1 MLSAGFRSG
10 THLTHI
16 GDEPMNDELKP
27 WSVTASR
34 ITYEDRWI
42 RVRSDDC
49 VTADGT
55 VIAPFHVL
63 DYPDWIN
70 VIPLMP
76 DGRVLLT
83 REYRH
88 GRGEIVAGLVAGG
101 VEPGDS
107 KTGDAAMTAAR
118 RELREETGYEAS
130 TFVKLLTSYP
140 NAANHSNVVTSWL
153 ALGLSKVGEPAFD
166 PGEKVD
172 LLFADLA
179 VTLGD
184 LQSGAVIMQSM
195 HVAAL
200 YAAESWLRTQ
210 ASEGLK

>member
-1 MLSAGFRSG
+1 
-10 THLTHI
+10 
-16 GDEPMNDELKP
+16 MNDELKP

-107 KTGDAAMTAAR
+107 KTGDAAMAAAR

-140 NAANHSNVVTSWL
+140 NAANQSNVVTSWL
-153 ALGLSKVGEPAFD
+153 ALGLSKVGESAFD

-172 LLFADLA
+172 LLFADLVA
-179 VTLGD
+179 ILSD

-210 ASEGLK
+210 TFEGLK

>member
-1 MLSAGFRSG
+1 MS
-10 THLTHI
+10 
-16 GDEPMNDELKP
+16 DELKP

-34 ITYEDRWI
+34 ITYEDHWI

-70 VIPLMP
+70 VVPVMP
-76 DGRVLLT
+76 DGRVLLA

-88 GRGEIVAGLVAGG
+88 GRGEIVLGLVSGG
-101 VEPGDS
+101 VEPDDI
-107 KTGDAAMTAAR
+107 KTGDAAMAAAR

-140 NAANHSNVVTSWL
+140 NAASHSNMVTSWL
-153 ALGLSKVGEPAFD
+153 ALGLNGTGELRFD
-166 PGEKVD
+166 PGEKVG

-179 VTLGD
+179 TLLRD

-210 ASEGLK
+210 AVESLK

>member
-1 MLSAGFRSG
+1 MLSGVRSK
-10 THLTHI
+10 
-16 GDEPMNDELKP
+16 EPAMDDDVKP

-42 RVRSDDC
+42 RLRSDDC
-49 VTADGT
+49 VTADGI
-55 VIAPFHVL
+55 VVAPFHVL

-70 VIPLMP
+70 VVPVMP

-88 GRGEIVAGLVAGG
+88 GRGEIVLGLVSGG
-101 VEPGDS
+101 VEPGDTEAGDIE
-107 KTGDAAMTAAR
+107 TGDAGLAAAR

-140 NAANHSNVVTSWL
+140 NAASQSNMVTSWL
-153 ALGLSKVGEPAFD
+153 ALGLGRAGEPRFD
-166 PGEKVD
+166 PGEKVG

-179 VTLGD
+179 AILD
-184 LQSGAVIMQSM
+184 DIKSGAVIMQSM

-200 YAAESWLRTQ
+200 YAAESWLRGRAT
-210 ASEGLK
+210 EGLK

>member
-1 MLSAGFRSG
+1 MS
-10 THLTHI
+10 
-16 GDEPMNDELKP
+16 DELKP

-42 RVRSDDC
+42 RLRSDDC
-49 VTADGT
+49 LTAAGT
-55 VIAPFHVL
+55 VVAPFHVL

-70 VIPLMP
+70 VIPLLP

-88 GRGEIVAGLVAGG
+88 GRGEIVLGLVAGG
-101 VEPGDS
+101 VEPSDMRAE
-107 KTGDAAMTAAR
+107 DAAMAAAR

-130 TFVKLLTSYP
+130 TLIKLLTSYP
-140 NAANHSNVVTSWL
+140 NAANHSNMVTSWL
-153 ALGLSKVGEPAFD
+153 ALGLNRAGEPSFD

-172 LLFADLA
+172 ILFADLGA
-179 VTLGD
+179 ILAE

-200 YAAESWLRTQ
+200 YSAEGWLRTQ
-210 ASEGLK
+210 ASKGLK

>member
-1 MLSAGFRSG
+1 MS
-10 THLTHI
+10 
-16 GDEPMNDELKP
+16 DELKP

-42 RVRSDDC
+42 RLRSDDC
-49 VTADGT
+49 VTADGI
-55 VIAPFHVL
+55 VVAPFHVL

-88 GRGEIVAGLVAGG
+88 GRAEIVLGLVAGG
-101 VEPGDS
+101 VEPADIEA
-107 KTGDAAMTAAR
+107 GDAAMAAAR
-118 RELREETGYEAS
+118 RELREETGYDAS

-140 NAANHSNVVTSWL
+140 NAANHSNIVTSWL
-153 ALGLSKVGEPAFD
+153 AFGLNRSGEPHFD

-172 LLFADLA
+172 MLFADL
-179 VTLGD
+179 GD
-184 LQSGAVIMQSM
+184 ILADLRSGAVIMQSM

-200 YAAESWLRTQ
+200 YAAESWLRTH

>member
-1 MLSAGFRSG
+1 MS
-10 THLTHI
+10 
-16 GDEPMNDELKP
+16 DELKP

-70 VIPLMP
+70 VVPVMP

-88 GRGEIVAGLVAGG
+88 GRREIIHGLVAGG
-101 VEPGDS
+101 VECGDS
-107 KTGDAAMTAAR
+107 GNGDAAMAAAR

-140 NAANHSNVVTSWL
+140 NAASHSNAVTSWL
-153 ALGLSKVGEPAFD
+153 ALGLSRAGEPRFD
-166 PGEKVD
+166 PRREGRAAVCGSCRHPRRPAVGRGHHAVD
-172 LLFADLA
+172 ACRGSVCGGKLA
-179 VTLGD
+179 S
-184 LQSGAVIMQSM
+184 QAVI
-195 HVAAL
+195 
-200 YAAESWLRTQ
+200 R
-210 ASEGLK
+210 GLK

>member
-1 MLSAGFRSG
+1 M
-10 THLTHI
+10 T
-16 GDEPMNDELKP
+16 DELKP

-55 VIAPFHVL
+55 AIAPFHVL

-70 VIPLMP
+70 VIPVMP

-88 GRGEIVAGLVAGG
+88 GRGEIVLGLVAGG
-101 VEPGDS
+101 VERSDS
-107 KTGDAAMTAAR
+107 NTGDAALAAAQ

-140 NAANHSNVVTSWL
+140 NAASHSNAVTSWL
-153 ALGLSKVGEPAFD
+153 ALGLSKAGEPRFD
-166 PGEKVD
+166 PGEKVE
-172 LLFADLA
+172 LLFTDLA
-179 VTLGD
+179 AILGD

-200 YAAESWLRTQ
+200 FTAESWLRTQ
-210 ASEGLK
+210 ASKGLK

>member
-1 MLSAGFRSG
+1 MLSAGLRPG
-10 THLTHI
+10 TYLTHI
-16 GDEPMNDELKP
+16 GDGPMNDELKP

-107 KTGDAAMTAAR
+107 KTGDAAMAAAR

-130 TFVKLLTSYP
+130 SFVKLLTSYP

-179 VTLGD
+179 AILGD

-210 ASEGLK
+210 TFEGLK

>member
-1 MLSAGFRSG
+1 
-10 THLTHI
+10 
-16 GDEPMNDELKP
+16 
-27 WSVTASR
+27 
-34 ITYEDRWI
+34 
-42 RVRSDDC
+42 
-49 VTADGT
+49 GT

-179 VTLGD
+179 ATLGD

>member
-1 MLSAGFRSG
+1 MS
-10 THLTHI
+10 
-16 GDEPMNDELKP
+16 DELKP
-27 WSVTASR
+27 WNVTASR

-63 DYPDWIN
+63 YYPDWIN
-70 VIPLMP
+70 VVPVMP

-88 GRGEIVAGLVAGG
+88 GRGEILHGLVAGG
-101 VEPGDS
+101 VEPADGEI
-107 KTGDAAMTAAR
+107 GDAALAAAK

-140 NAANHSNVVTSWL
+140 NAASHSNAVTSWL
-153 ALGLSKVGEPAFD
+153 ALGLSRAGEPRFD
-166 PGEKVD
+166 PGEKVE

-179 VTLGD
+179 DILGD

-200 YAAESWLRTQ
+200 YAAESWLRRQ
-210 ASEGLK
+210 SAEGLK

>member
-16 GDEPMNDELKP
+16 GDGPMNDELKP

-140 NAANHSNVVTSWL
+140 NAANHSN
-153 ALGLSKVGEPAFD
+153 
-166 PGEKVD
+166 
-172 LLFADLA
+172 
-179 VTLGD
+179 
-184 LQSGAVIMQSM
+184 
-195 HVAAL
+195 
-200 YAAESWLRTQ
+200 
-210 ASEGLK
+210 

>member
-1 MLSAGFRSG
+1 MS
-10 THLTHI
+10 
-16 GDEPMNDELKP
+16 DELKP

-42 RVRSDDC
+42 RLRSDDC
-49 VTADGT
+49 VTAEGI
-55 VIAPFHVL
+55 VVAPFHVL

-88 GRGEIVAGLVAGG
+88 GRAEIVLGLVAGG
-101 VEPGDS
+101 VEPADIEA
-107 KTGDAAMTAAR
+107 GDAAMAAAR
-118 RELREETGYEAS
+118 RELREETGYDAS

-140 NAANHSNVVTSWL
+140 NAANHSNIVTSWL
-153 ALGLSKVGEPAFD
+153 AFGLNRSGEPRFD

-172 LLFADLA
+172 MLFADL
-179 VTLGD
+179 GD
-184 LQSGAVIMQSM
+184 ILADLRSGAVIMQSM

-200 YAAESWLRTQ
+200 YAAESWLRTH

>member
-1 MLSAGFRSG
+1 MLSAGFRPG

-16 GDEPMNDELKP
+16 GDGPMNDELKP

-49 VTADGT
+49 VTANGT

-101 VEPGDS
+101 VEPSDS
-107 KTGDAAMTAAR
+107 ETGDAAMAAAR

-153 ALGLSKVGEPAFD
+153 ALGPSKVGEPAFD

-172 LLFADLA
+172 LLFADLGA
-179 VTLGD
+179 ILSD

-210 ASEGLK
+210 TSEGLK

>member
-1 MLSAGFRSG
+1 
-10 THLTHI
+10 
-16 GDEPMNDELKP
+16 MNDDLKP

-42 RVRSDDC
+42 RLRSDDC
-49 VTADGT
+49 LTADGT
-55 VIAPFHVL
+55 VVAPFHVL

-70 VIPLMP
+70 VVPLMP

-88 GRGEIVAGLVAGG
+88 GRNEIVLGLVGGG
-101 VEPGDS
+101 VEPSDIEA
-107 KTGDAAMTAAR
+107 GDAAMAAAR

-130 TFVKLLTSYP
+130 TFVKLLASYP
-140 NAANHSNVVTSWL
+140 NASSHSNMVTSWL
-153 ALGLSKVGEPAFD
+153 ALGLSRAGEPCFD
-166 PGEKVD
+166 PGEKVE

-179 VTLGD
+179 VILD
-184 LQSGAVIMQSM
+184 DIKSGTVIMQSM

-200 YAAESWLRTQ
+200 YAAESWLRTRDV
-210 ASEGLK
+210 EGLK

>member
-1 MLSAGFRSG
+1 MLSAELRSG
-10 THLTHI
+10 ARD
-16 GDEPMNDELKP
+16 GRMNDELKP

-70 VIPLMP
+70 VVPVMP
-76 DGRVLLT
+76 DGRVLLV

-88 GRGEIVAGLVAGG
+88 GCGEIVLGLVSGG

-107 KTGDAAMTAAR
+107 KTGDAAMAAAQ
-118 RELREETGYEAS
+118 RELREETGHEAS

-140 NAANHSNVVTSWL
+140 NAASHSNVVTSWL
-153 ALGLSKVGEPAFD
+153 ALGLSSAGEPRFD

-172 LLFADLA
+172 LLFADLS
-179 VTLGD
+179 TILGD
-184 LQSGAVIMQSM
+184 IKSGAVIMQSM

-200 YAAESWLRTQ
+200 YAAESWLRTH

>member
-1 MLSAGFRSG
+1 MS
-10 THLTHI
+10 
-16 GDEPMNDELKP
+16 DELKP

-42 RVRSDDC
+42 RLRSDDC
-49 VTADGT
+49 VTAEGI
-55 VIAPFHVL
+55 VVAPFHVL

-88 GRGEIVAGLVAGG
+88 GRAEIVLGLVAGG
-101 VEPGDS
+101 VEPADIEA
-107 KTGDAAMTAAR
+107 GDAAMAAAR
-118 RELREETGYEAS
+118 RELREETGYDAS

-140 NAANHSNVVTSWL
+140 NAANHSNIVTSWL
-153 ALGLSKVGEPAFD
+153 AFGLNRSGEPSFD

-172 LLFADLA
+172 MLFADLA
-179 VTLGD
+179 DILAD
-184 LQSGAVIMQSM
+184 LRSGAVIMQSM

-200 YAAESWLRTQ
+200 YAAESWLRTH
-210 ASEGLK
+210 ATEGLK

>member
-1 MLSAGFRSG
+1 MLSRSFRSKE
-10 THLTHI
+10 LA
-16 GDEPMNDELKP
+16 MSDELKP

-42 RVRSDDC
+42 RLRSDDC
-49 VTADGT
+49 LTADGI
-55 VIAPFHVL
+55 VVAPFHVL

-70 VIPLMP
+70 VVPVMP

-88 GRGEIVAGLVAGG
+88 GRGEIIHGLVAGG
-101 VEPGDS
+101 VERDDS
-107 KTGDAAMTAAR
+107 GSGDAAMVAAR

-140 NAANHSNVVTSWL
+140 NAASHSNAVTSWL
-153 ALGLSKVGEPAFD
+153 ALGLSRAGQPRFD
-166 PGEKVD
+166 PGEKVE

-179 VTLGD
+179 AILGD
-184 LQSGAVIMQSM
+184 LQSGAIVMQSM

-200 YAAESWLRTQ
+200 YAAESWLRRQ
-210 ASEGLK
+210 SSEA

>member
-1 MLSAGFRSG
+1 
-10 THLTHI
+10 
-16 GDEPMNDELKP
+16 MNDDLKP

-42 RVRSDDC
+42 RLRSDDC
-49 VTADGT
+49 LTADGT
-55 VIAPFHVL
+55 VVAPFHVL

-70 VIPLMP
+70 VIPVMP

-88 GRGEIVAGLVAGG
+88 GRSEILLGLVAGG
-101 VEPGDS
+101 VEPGDIEA
-107 KTGDAAMTAAR
+107 GDAAIAAAR

-140 NAANHSNVVTSWL
+140 NASSHSNVVTSWL
-153 ALGLSKVGEPAFD
+153 ALDLTKAGEPRFD
-166 PGEKVD
+166 PGEKVG

-179 VTLGD
+179 DILGD
-184 LQSGAVIMQSM
+184 ITSGAVIMQSM

-200 YAAESWLRTQ
+200 YAAASWLGMQ
-210 ASEGLK
+210 SSEGLK

>member
-1 MLSAGFRSG
+1 MSG
-10 THLTHI
+10 
-16 GDEPMNDELKP
+16 ELKP

-42 RVRSDDC
+42 RLRSDDC
-49 VTADGT
+49 ITADGI

-70 VIPLMP
+70 VVPLLP

-88 GRGEIVAGLVAGG
+88 GRAEIVLGLVAGG
-101 VEPGDS
+101 VEAGDME
-107 KTGDAAMTAAR
+107 TDDPAMAAVR

-130 TFVKLLTSYP
+130 SFVRVLTSYP
-140 NAANHSNVVTSWL
+140 NAANHSNKVTSWL
-153 ALGLSKVGEPAFD
+153 ALGLEKASEPRFD
-166 PGEKVD
+166 PGEKID
-172 LLFADLA
+172 LLFADLGA
-179 VTLGD
+179 VLAD

-200 YAAESWLRTQ
+200 YAAESWLRAR
-210 ASEGLK
+210 ASEA

>member
-1 MLSAGFRSG
+1 
-10 THLTHI
+10 
-16 GDEPMNDELKP
+16 MNDDLKP

-42 RVRSDDC
+42 RLRSDDC
-49 VTADGT
+49 LTADGI
-55 VIAPFHVL
+55 VVAPFHVL

-70 VIPLMP
+70 VIPVMP

-88 GRGEIVAGLVAGG
+88 GRSEILLGLVAGG
-101 VEPGDS
+101 VEPSDIEA
-107 KTGDAAMTAAR
+107 GDAAIAAAR

-140 NAANHSNVVTSWL
+140 NASNHSNVVTSWL
-153 ALGLSKVGEPAFD
+153 ALGLTKTGEPRFD
-166 PGEKVD
+166 PGEKVE
-172 LLFADLA
+172 LLFKDLA
-179 VTLGD
+179 DILGGIT
-184 LQSGAVIMQSM
+184 SGTVIMQSM

-200 YAAESWLRTQ
+200 YAAASWLGTQ
-210 ASEGLK
+210 SSEGLK

>member
-1 MLSAGFRSG
+1 MLSRSFRGKELAMS
-10 THLTHI
+10 
-16 GDEPMNDELKP
+16 DELRP

-42 RVRSDDC
+42 RLRSDDC
-49 VTADGT
+49 ITADGT
-55 VIAPFHVL
+55 VVAPFHVL

-70 VIPLMP
+70 VVPVMP

-88 GRGEIVAGLVAGG
+88 GRGEIIHGLVAGG
-101 VEPGDS
+101 VEHGDS
-107 KTGDAAMTAAR
+107 ETGDAAMAAAR

-140 NAANHSNVVTSWL
+140 NAASHSNAVTSWL
-153 ALGLSKVGEPAFD
+153 ALDLSRAGEPRFD
-166 PGEKVD
+166 PGEKVE
-172 LLFADLA
+172 LLFEDLA
-179 VTLGD
+179 ALLGD

-200 YAAESWLRTQ
+200 YAAESWLCRRS
-210 ASEGLK
+210 SEA

>member
-1 MLSAGFRSG
+1 MLSRSFRS
-10 THLTHI
+10 
-16 GDEPMNDELKP
+16 EESAMSDELQP

-42 RVRSDDC
+42 RLRSDDC
-49 VTADGT
+49 LTADGI
-55 VIAPFHVL
+55 VVAPFHVL

-70 VIPLMP
+70 VVPVMP

-88 GRGEIVAGLVAGG
+88 GRGEIIHGLVAGG
-101 VEPGDS
+101 VERDDS
-107 KTGDAAMTAAR
+107 GSGDAAMAAAR

-140 NAANHSNVVTSWL
+140 NAASHSNAVTSWL
-153 ALGLSKVGEPAFD
+153 ALGLSRAGEPRFD
-166 PGEKVD
+166 LGEKVE

-179 VTLGD
+179 AILGD
-184 LQSGAVIMQSM
+184 LQSGAVVMQSM

-200 YAAESWLRTQ
+200 YAAESWLRRQ
-210 ASEGLK
+210 SSEA

>member
-1 MLSAGFRSG
+1 M
-10 THLTHI
+10 T
-16 GDEPMNDELKP
+16 DELKP

-70 VIPLMP
+70 VIPVMP

-88 GRGEIVAGLVAGG
+88 GRGEIVLGLVAGG
-101 VEPGDS
+101 VERSDS
-107 KTGDAAMTAAR
+107 NTGDTALAAAQ

-140 NAANHSNVVTSWL
+140 NAASHSNAVTSWL
-153 ALGLSKVGEPAFD
+153 ALGLSKAGEPRFD
-166 PGEKVD
+166 PGEKVE
-172 LLFADLA
+172 LLFTDLA
-179 VTLGD
+179 AILAD

-200 YAAESWLRTQ
+200 FTAESWPRTQ

>member
-1 MLSAGFRSG
+1 
-10 THLTHI
+10 
-16 GDEPMNDELKP
+16 MNELKP

-49 VTADGT
+49 VTADGN

-70 VIPLMP
+70 VIPVMP

-88 GRGEIVAGLVAGG
+88 GRGEIVLGLVAGG
-101 VEPGDS
+101 VEPDDG
-107 KTGDAAMTAAR
+107 KTGHGETGDAALAAAQ

-140 NAANHSNVVTSWL
+140 NAASHSNAVTSWL
-153 ALGLSKVGEPAFD
+153 ALGLNRAGEPRFD
-166 PGEKVD
+166 PGEKVE

-179 VTLGD
+179 AILSD

-200 YAAESWLRTQ
+200 YAAESWLRRE

>member
-1 MLSAGFRSG
+1 MS
-10 THLTHI
+10 
-16 GDEPMNDELKP
+16 DELKP

-42 RVRSDDC
+42 RLRSDDC
-49 VTADGT
+49 LTADGT

-88 GRGEIVAGLVAGG
+88 GRGEIVLGLVAGG
-101 VEPGDS
+101 VERGDMEA
-107 KTGDAAMTAAR
+107 GDAAMAAAR

-130 TFVKLLTSYP
+130 TFVRLLTSYP

-153 ALGLSKVGEPAFD
+153 ALGLNRAGEPSFD
-166 PGEKVD
+166 PGEKAD
-172 LLFADLA
+172 MLFADL
-179 VTLGD
+179 GD
-184 LQSGAVIMQSM
+184 ILADLRSGAVIMQSM

-200 YAAESWLRTQ
+200 YSAESWLRMQ
-210 ASEGLK
+210 GREGLK

>member
-1 MLSAGFRSG
+1 
-10 THLTHI
+10 
-16 GDEPMNDELKP
+16 MNDELKP

-49 VTADGT
+49 ITADGT
-55 VIAPFHVL
+55 VVAPFHVL

-70 VIPLMP
+70 VIPVMP
-76 DGRVLLT
+76 DGRVLLK

-88 GRGEIVAGLVAGG
+88 GRGEIVLGLVAGSL
-101 VEPGDS
+101 EPGDS
-107 KTGDAAMTAAR
+107 KTGDAAMAAAQ

-140 NAANHSNVVTSWL
+140 NAASWL
-153 ALGLSKVGEPAFD
+153 ALGLSRAGEPSFD
-166 PGEKVD
+166 PGEKVE

-179 VTLGD
+179 AILAE

-210 ASEGLK
+210 ASEDLK

>member
-1 MLSAGFRSG
+1 MLSAGLRSD
-10 THLTHI
+10 THLTHKD
-16 GDEPMNDELKP
+16 GPMNDELKP

-49 VTADGT
+49 ITADGI
-55 VIAPFHVL
+55 VVAPFHVL

-70 VIPLMP
+70 VIPVMP

-88 GRGEIVAGLVAGG
+88 GRGEIVLGLVAGSL
-101 VEPGDS
+101 EPGDS
-107 KTGDAAMTAAR
+107 KTGDAAMAAAE
-118 RELREETGYEAS
+118 RELREETGYQAS

-140 NAANHSNVVTSWL
+140 NAASHSNMVTSWL
-153 ALGLSKVGEPAFD
+153 ALGLSRAGEPSFD
-166 PGEKVD
+166 PGEKVE

-179 VTLGD
+179 AILGE

-200 YAAESWLRTQ
+200 YAAESWLRRQ

>member
-1 MLSAGFRSG
+1 MLSRSFRGKELAMS
-10 THLTHI
+10 
-16 GDEPMNDELKP
+16 DELRP
-27 WSVTASR
+27 WSVAASR

-42 RVRSDDC
+42 RLRSDDC

-55 VIAPFHVL
+55 VVAPFHVL

-70 VIPLMP
+70 VVPVMP

-88 GRGEIVAGLVAGG
+88 GRGEIIHGLVAGG
-101 VEPGDS
+101 VEHGDS
-107 KTGDAAMTAAR
+107 ETGDAAMAAAR

-140 NAANHSNVVTSWL
+140 NAASHSNAVTSWL
-153 ALGLSKVGEPAFD
+153 ALDLSRAGEPRFD
-166 PGEKVD
+166 PGEKVE
-172 LLFADLA
+172 LLFEDLA
-179 VTLGD
+179 ALLGD

-200 YAAESWLRTQ
+200 YAAESWLRRRS
-210 ASEGLK
+210 SEA

>member
-1 MLSAGFRSG
+1 
-10 THLTHI
+10 
-16 GDEPMNDELKP
+16 MNELKP

-49 VTADGT
+49 VTADGI

-70 VIPLMP
+70 VIPVMP

-88 GRGEIVAGLVAGG
+88 GRGEIVLGLVAGG
-101 VEPGDS
+101 VEPDDG
-107 KTGDAAMTAAR
+107 KTGHGETVDAALAAAQ

-130 TFVKLLTSYP
+130 AFVKLLTSYP
-140 NAANHSNVVTSWL
+140 NAASHSNAVTSWL
-153 ALGLSKVGEPAFD
+153 ALGLSRAGEPRFD
-166 PGEKVD
+166 PGEKVE

-179 VTLGD
+179 AILSD

-200 YAAESWLRTQ
+200 YAAESWLRRE

>member
-1 MLSAGFRSG
+1 MS
-10 THLTHI
+10 
-16 GDEPMNDELKP
+16 DELKP

-42 RVRSDDC
+42 RLRSDDC
-49 VTADGT
+49 LTADGT

-88 GRGEIVAGLVAGG
+88 GRGEIVLGLVAGG
-101 VEPGDS
+101 VERGDME
-107 KTGDAAMTAAR
+107 TGDAAMAAAR

-130 TFVKLLTSYP
+130 TFVRLLTSYP

-153 ALGLSKVGEPAFD
+153 ALGLNRAGEPSFD
-166 PGEKVD
+166 PGEKLD
-172 LLFADLA
+172 MLFADL
-179 VTLGD
+179 GD
-184 LQSGAVIMQSM
+184 ILADLRSGAVIMQSM

-200 YAAESWLRTQ
+200 YSAESWLRMQ
-210 ASEGLK
+210 GREGLK

>member
-1 MLSAGFRSG
+1 M
-10 THLTHI
+10 
-16 GDEPMNDELKP
+16 DDELKP

-42 RVRSDDC
+42 RLRSDDC
-49 VTADGT
+49 VTADGI
-55 VIAPFHVL
+55 VVAPFHVL

-70 VIPLMP
+70 VIPVMP

-88 GRGEIVAGLVAGG
+88 GRGEIVLGLVSGG
-101 VEPGDS
+101 VEASDVE
-107 KTGDAAMTAAR
+107 TDDAAMAAAR

-140 NAANHSNVVTSWL
+140 NAASQSNMVTSWL
-153 ALGLSKVGEPAFD
+153 ALGVSRAGEPRFD
-166 PGEKVD
+166 SGEKVE

-179 VTLGD
+179 TILGD
-184 LQSGAVIMQSM
+184 IKSGAVILQSM

-200 YAAESWLRTQ
+200 YAAESWLLTRATD
-210 ASEGLK
+210 GLK

>member
-1 MLSAGFRSG
+1 MLSALRSRVRNW
-10 THLTHI
+10 
-16 GDEPMNDELKP
+16 PMNELKP

-49 VTADGT
+49 VTADGI

-70 VIPLMP
+70 VIPVMP

-88 GRGEIVAGLVAGG
+88 GRGEIVLGLVAGG
-101 VEPGDS
+101 VEADDG
-107 KTGDAAMTAAR
+107 KTGDGKSGDAALAAAQ

-140 NAANHSNVVTSWL
+140 NAASHSNTVTSWL
-153 ALGLSKVGEPAFD
+153 ALGLSRAGEPRFD
-166 PGEKVD
+166 PGEKVE
-172 LLFADLA
+172 LLFTDLA
-179 VTLGD
+179 AILGD

-200 YAAESWLRTQ
+200 YAAESWLRRG
-210 ASEGLK
+210 ARPRA